1 MAFESDFLEL
11 MPDSVTFRAGT
22 ALNEYGK
29 RSYGTALTVTGRLI
43 YDDIVTRTDDQRQ
56 FSLTGKFLTY
66 GPQTSLRLSHN
77 MVLSNSSEAIIY
89 AIDQLK
95 DNNGDYYTSVKF
107 GQ

>member
-1 MAFESDFLEL
+1 MAFETDFLEL
-11 MPDSVTFRAGT
+11 MPDNVTFRAGT

-29 RSYGTALTVTGRLI
+29 RSYGTAITVQGRLI
-43 YDDIVTRTDDQRQ
+43 YDDVVTRTDDQRQ
-56 FSLTGKFLTY
+56 FSVTGKFLTY
-66 GPQTSLRLSHN
+66 GPQTSLSLRHN
-77 MVLSNSSEAIIY
+77 MVLPSNSEAIIY